1 MVQLKSHQLVT
12 SQTNSHLYNTCWFV
26 HTPTTIPSVVH
37 EIKVLMRSHYQQM
50 PSWACH
56 RWLARSQRRELTASP
71 FKGSSPAAAS
81 PKIPLLS
88 NSLCYIYYLH
98 LDKILSNHPFFS
110 FRSNCSDHQP
120 LEWGVEKL
128 TSPSR
133 LPFLLILMDSEKQSS
148 LLKHVNGLVGL

>member
-12 SQTNSHLYNTCWFV
+12 SQTNSHLYNTCWYV
-26 HTPTTIPSVVH
+26 HTPTTIPSVAH
-37 EIKVLMRSHYQQM
+37 EIKVLMSSHYQQM

-98 LDKILSNHPFFS
+98 LDKILSDHPFFL
-110 FRSNCSDHQP
+110 FQ
-120 LEWGVEKL
+120 VKL
-128 TSPSR
+128 QRPPAFGMRCWKIDITITTAIFAYSHG
-133 LPFLLILMDSEKQSS
+133 FWKAE
-148 LLKHVNGLVGL
+148 